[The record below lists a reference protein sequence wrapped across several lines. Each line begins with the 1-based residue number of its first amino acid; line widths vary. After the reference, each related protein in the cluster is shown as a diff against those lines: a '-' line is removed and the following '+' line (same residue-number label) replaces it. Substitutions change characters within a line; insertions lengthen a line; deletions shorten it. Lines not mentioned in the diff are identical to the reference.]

1 MSSRVI
7 SLDLNSDPKTI
18 WRNCLN
24 IIKDNVPAIT
34 YNTWFLPIKPI
45 GLTNKTLKIQVPNNF
60 FIEWIEEHYN
70 SIINK
75 AVKTILGDNGN
86 LIYII
91 LESHEDDGEDAGLT
105 KNGQPVVLIEPKSS
119 KIEEPTSNSNSSFMQ
134 NNAEEEELVFNSN
147 LKPKY
152 QFENYIKGE
161 SNQLARAAAFAVSEN
176 PGETSFNPLF
186 IYGGVGLGKTH
197 LIQAIG
203 NRIITKYP
211 EKNVLYIPSSD
222 FASKFV
228 DAIQLN
234 KGNEFSNFYKRM
246 DVLIIDDIQFL
257 VNREKTQDLFFHIF
271 NTLHQLGKQ
280 IILSSD
286 KPPKDLKGL
295 NERLISRFQWGLS
308 ADVQPPDFETRMAI
322 LKNKAEKFGIQLQ
335 HGHIEYIAYNV
346 TSNIRELEGCLI
358 KVLAIA
364 SLGSKELDMNSIK
377 KIVKDISTT
386 RQVNVSIDQITK
398 AVCDYLRVDENK
410 VREKNRRKEVVQAR
424 QIAMYL
430 SKIITK
436 SSLKTIGLHFGGRDH
451 STVIHSFDCVN
462 QLIQEDS
469 NIKEVVESIKNKIE
483 MSSI

>member
-7 SLDLNSDPKTI
+7 SLDLNSDPKNI

-24 IIKDNVPAIT
+24 IIKENVPAIT
-34 YNTWFLPIKPI
+34 YNTWFLPIKPME
-45 GLTNKTLKIQVPNNF
+45 LSSQTLKIQVPNNF

-70 SIINK
+70 TVINK
-75 AVKTILGDNGN
+75 AVKEVLGESGK

-91 LESHEDDGEDAGLT
+91 LDNQEEEDVDFT
-105 KNGQPVVLIEPKSS
+105 QVSQPVKVETASIKPAQHNESTNL
-119 KIEEPTSNSNSSFMQ
+119 SFMQ
-134 NNAEEEELVFNSN
+134 TTTEGEDLEFNSN

-152 QFENYIKGE
+152 QFDNYIKGE
-161 SNQLARAAAFAVSEN
+161 SNQLARAAAYAVSEN

-203 NRIITKYP
+203 NRILAKYP
-211 EKNVLYIPSSD
+211 SKNVLYVSASD
-222 FASKFV
+222 FGSNFV
-228 DAIQLN
+228 DAIQMN
-234 KGNEFSNFYKRM
+234 RVNDFSNFYKKM
-246 DVLIIDDIQFL
+246 DALVIDDIQFL
-257 VNREKTQDLFFHIF
+257 INKEKTQDLFFHIF

-308 ADVQPPDFETRMAI
+308 ADIQPPDFETRMAI
-322 LKNKAEKFGIQLQ
+322 LKNKCNKFGIQLQ

-358 KVLAIA
+358 KLLASS
-364 SLGSKELDMNSIK
+364 SLGAKEIDMTLIK
-377 KIVKDISTT
+377 KIVKEISTT

-398 AVCDYLRVDENK
+398 AVCDYLKVDENK
-410 VREKNRRKEVVQAR
+410 VREKNRRKEVVLAR

-430 SKIITK
+430 SKVITK

-451 STVIHSFDCVN
+451 STVIHSFDSVN
-462 QLIQEDS
+462 QLIQEDL
-469 NIKEVVESIKNKIE
+469 NIKEVVESIKSKIE
-483 MSSI
+483 IGST